1 MHSRTARP
9 SSCTGTG
16 RRWRSPRLPRLRSLP
31 VLIGTFTQARRATR
45 QAALA
50 EIQRQRADQEA
61 RTASA
66 QRDFAL
72 RQLSRAEAISD
83 LNAFLLS
90 DTAPSAKPF
99 TASELLGRAEHVV
112 ERQPQ
117 TDENHIEMLISLGR
131 QYSALGEDAKAEN
144 LLSKAYDLSRAVADP
159 GTRATSGMR
168 PRDTHGQSRRG
179 QPRRAAGAGRARGVA
194 ERAAVHPARGVLLS
208 ARRRGLDVE
217 G

>member
-1 MHSRTARP
+1 MGDLDTIVAKALKKNPQERYPSVTAFADDLRRYLNDHPIAARP
-9 SSCTGTG
+9 DAFAY
-16 RRWRSPRLPRLRSLP
+16 RAAKFVHRHRAP
-31 VLIGTFTQARRATR
+31 VALASVAALALAAGLIGTFTQARRATR

-112 ERQPQ
+112 ERQRQ

-131 QYSALGEDAKAEN
+131 QVL
-144 LLSKAYDLSRAVADP
+144 
-159 GTRATSGMR
+159 
-168 PRDTHGQSRRG
+168 
-179 QPRRAAGAGRARGVA
+179 GAGRGREGRKPA
-194 ERAAVHPARGVLLS
+194 EQ
-208 ARRRGLDVE
+208 GL
-217 G
+217 